1 MTRHYPLI
9 IKEIKNREQ
18 ILRRYLLR
26 MTLDSFVILSE
37 AKNLISGEDSLN
49 DKKQRKERVVTRE
62 RFFVVP
68 PQNNTGALSF

>member
-49 DKKQRKERVVTRE
+49 DKKQRKERVVTTE